1 MEKPRWSLPPLFRV
15 TLNFY
20 YLSKGYDTLPDVT
33 QNICMNKISAS
44 VAV

>member
-1 MEKPRWSLPPLFRV
+1 MEKPRWPLPPFSRD
-15 TLNFY
+15 TLYLY
-20 YLSKGYDTLPDVT
+20 YLSKGYDTPPEVN